1 MIHGE
6 PNSSI
11 FPNGGLRQ
19 TFEARWYTAWY
30 PTSPVFLIE
39 NINGTYLCIP
49 TAFASWKGEALDHK
63 TPLLRSIDALDRQ
76 AKRAL
81 RLFGTASSR
90 SGVLRSEE
98 HTSELQSRG
107 HLVCR
112 LLLE

>member
-1 MIHGE
+1 M
-6 PNSSI
+6 
-11 FPNGGLRQ
+11 Q
-19 TFEARWYTAWY
+19 TFEARGYTAWD

-63 TPLLRSIDALDRQ
+63 TPLLRSIDGLDRQ

-90 SGVLRSEE
+90 VNATIGAEQEDFLMDQEFFDSRPDLLTAKRTLLGA
-98 HTSELQSRG
+98 TPTRG
-107 HLVCR
+107 H
-112 LLLE
+112 E